1 MLEFEKPVIELE
13 TKIKEL
19 KELSKSRPEI
29 LEEIERLE
37 KKLIKVK
44 ENVYKNL
51 SPWNITQIARHPDR
65 PHSLDF
71 IKNIFDDYFEIHGD
85 RSFGND
91 YAIVAGFAKL
101 GKNKIVFVGEEKG
114 RDTKEKIK
122 RNFGMPHPEGYR
134 KAIRAFSLAEKF
146 NFPVVTFVDTP
157 GAYPGIGAEERG
169 QAWAISF
176 SIYKMID
183 LNVPI
188 LTFIIGEGGS
198 GGALAIAVGD
208 KVYALKYSIYSVIS
222 PEGCAAILFRDSSK
236 AEKAAKYLKLT
247 SSDLLEFSIID
258 GIIEEPLGGSHIDPQ
273 FVYKN
278 VKDTILRDLEE
289 LGNYPISELKEKRI
303 KKYLKIKFLKE
314 GENGT
319 RGDT

>member
-1 MLEFEKPVIELE
+1 MLDFEKPVIELE

-19 KELSKSRPEI
+19 KELSKTRPEF

-51 SPWNITQIARHPDR
+51 NPWNITQIARHPDR
-65 PHSLDF
+65 PHSVDF
-71 IKNIFDDYFEIHGD
+71 IKNIFDDFFEIHGD
-85 RSFGND
+85 RNFGDD
-91 YAIVAGFAKL
+91 YAIVSGFAKL
-101 GKNKIVFVGEEKG
+101 EKHRLVIVGEEKG

-146 NFPVVTFVDTP
+146 NFPVITLVDTP

-176 SIYKMID
+176 SIYKMIE

-198 GGALAIAVGD
+198 GGALAIGVGD

-247 SSDLLEFSIID
+247 SSDLIELGIID
-258 GIIEEPLGGSHIDPQ
+258 GIIEEPLGGAHRDPF

-278 VKDTILRDLEE
+278 VKDIILNDLEE
-289 LGNYPISELKEKRI
+289 LKNYSISEIKERRI
-303 KKYLKIKFLKE
+303 KKYLKIKFIRE

-319 RGDT
+319 